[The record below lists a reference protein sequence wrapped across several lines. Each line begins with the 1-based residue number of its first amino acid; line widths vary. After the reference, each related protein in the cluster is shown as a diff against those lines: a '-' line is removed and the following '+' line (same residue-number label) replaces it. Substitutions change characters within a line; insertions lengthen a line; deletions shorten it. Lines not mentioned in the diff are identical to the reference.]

1 MKWIFLVGAL
11 LIVLVVL
18 IAAIGALL
26 PRQHSAILSAR
37 FAKPPQVV
45 WEAITGPQLARQR
58 AQFRN
63 APCLRRPSRLERNP
77 MRLVTR

>member
-26 PRQHSAILSAR
+26 PRHHSAILSAR
-37 FAKPPQVV
+37 FDKPPRWSGKPSPAPNWRVNV
-45 WEAITGPQLARQR
+45 RSFETLPACDGHR
-58 AQFRN
+58 AWKEIR
-63 APCLRRPSRLERNP
+63 CDW
-77 MRLVTR
+77 